1 MTTRIGGCVMTYHQF
16 LRERE
21 QIDYLIEQGYYMK
34 SVKENL
40 SGSFVEFEKEDS
52 LSETRDIQT
61 LHITNAD
68 ARKYFSSLLIRQLRK
83 HHE

>member
-1 MTTRIGGCVMTYHQF
+1 MTYHQF

-21 QIDYLIEQGYYMK
+21 KIDYLMEQGYYMK

-40 SGSFVEFEKEDS
+40 SGSFVEFEKAGS

-68 ARKYFSSLLIRQLRK
+68 ARKYFSSLLIRQLRT
-83 HHE
+83 HHK

>member
-1 MTTRIGGCVMTYHQF
+1 
-16 LRERE
+16 
-21 QIDYLIEQGYYMK
+21 MK